1 MGYFDANS
9 PPLGVGE
16 GFSVSNDS
24 GGVVSLNEIV
34 SPCFYSVGYSFR
46 SIGVVW
52 VLGCFL
58 VVCMML

>member
-1 MGYFDANS
+1 MYSLNS
-9 PPLGVGE
+9 YSPALGVSE

-52 VLGCFL
+52 VLGCF
-58 VVCMML
+58 